1 MFGKSLNPLS
11 AYAEAGIAAKVQTA
25 SPHLLVL
32 LLFEGA
38 ASAISMA
45 RLHLAQNDVAQRGK
59 HISQAIDIIGNGL
72 KVSLDLEQGGELA
85 ERLHALYDYMVLRLL
100 RANLDNDLRA
110 LEEVAAL
117 LEEIHGAWREI
128 PPAARQQTAVA

>member
-72 KVSLDLEQGGELA
+72 KVSLDMDSGGKLA
-85 ERLHALYDYMVLRLL
+85 EQLAALYDYMCRRLIA
-100 RANLDNDLRA
+100 ANIGNDVVALD
-110 LEEVAAL
+110 EVAHL
-117 LEEIHGAWREI
+117 LDEIHSAWKEI
-128 PPAARQQTAVA
+128 APTNTGG

>member
-25 SPHLLVL
+25 APHQLIL

-45 RLHLAQNDVAQRGK
+45 RLHLEQNDVAQRGK
-59 HISQAIDIIGNGL
+59 YISQAIDIISNGL
-72 KVSLDLEQGGELA
+72 KVSLDMETGGKLA
-85 ERLHALYDYMVLRLL
+85 EQLAALYDYMCRRLIA
-100 RANLDNDLRA
+100 ANIGNDAAALD
-110 LEEVAAL
+110 EVARL
-117 LEEIHGAWREI
+117 LEEIHSAWREI
-128 PPAARQQTAVA
+128 GPYHHAR

>member
-1 MFGKSLNPLS
+1 MFGKTINPLS

-25 SPHLLVL
+25 SPHLLIL

-72 KVSLDLEQGGELA
+72 KVSLDMDSGGKLA
-85 ERLHALYDYMVLRLL
+85 EQLAALYDYMCRRLIA
-100 RANLDNDLRA
+100 ANIANDAVALD
-110 LEEVAAL
+110 EVARL
-117 LEEIHGAWREI
+117 LEEIHSAWREI
-128 PPAARQQTAVA
+128 GPHNNAR